1 MDKNKTLNDILNS
14 YQIVEKQLIEN
25 DGELTEDIE
34 EKLFIND
41 LDLSEKLNGYEKF
54 VRYLKHQTEYLKS
67 MEEHYAKRRKTIENS
82 ITRCKHSMVN
92 AMKLTNNENIKTEE
106 FNFSIN
112 TSRKWLF
119 DESEI
124 NQDIKDMLINKGLA
138 ENNFKPFI
146 SEIKSQYKDKE
157 IPEWIEVIESEY
169 LRVS

>member
-14 YQIVEKQLIEN
+14 YQYVEKQLIEN

-67 MEEHYAKRRKTIENS
+67 IEEHYAKRRKTIENS

-92 AMKLTNNENIKTEE
+92 AMKLTNNENIKTKE

-112 TSRKWLF
+112 ISKKWLL
-119 DESEI
+119 DESKI
-124 NQDIKDMLINKGLA
+124 NQKIKDILIVKGLA

-157 IPEWIEVIESEY
+157 IPEWIEIIESEY